1 MGRRI
6 LPMAIWQGLLEE
18 ERLVPEE
25 EVYWAEE
32 ETKEKAVQ
40 WGALVDL

>member
-6 LPMAIWQGLLEE
+6 LPMGLLEE

-25 EVYWAEE
+25 EVYWAVEE
-32 ETKEKAVQ
+32 AKEKAVQ
-40 WGALVDL
+40 WGAFVDL